1 VEALEQGTERR
12 PRSRRSLVLLL
23 IGLLG
28 IGVLVAGG
36 LYADARWRANAA
48 VSLTIAF
55 DKTVSAIEIAE
66 RRVQSVSEYA
76 RPARGRADLDP
87 SVRESLDALVRDAA
101 IESSAVIT
109 ERRAAVDDVLLLPWH
124 SDLRH
129 AQAQAGVWLDLR
141 ATGINSFAA
150 QGEARYPPRGE
161 LNDARA
167 ALVRAFSTLN

>member
-1 VEALEQGTERR
+1 MEALEQGTERR

-36 LYADARWRANAA
+36 LYIDARWRAAA
-48 VSLTIAF
+48 ATSLTIAF
-55 DKTVSAIEIAE
+55 DKTVTAIENGE
-66 RRVQSVSEYA
+66 RRVQSVSDYEQERSLSRDEA
-76 RPARGRADLDP
+76 RQ
-87 SVRESLDALVRDAA
+87 AA
-101 IESSAVIT
+101 VESSALIAQ
-109 ERRAAVDDVLLLPWH
+109 RRAAVDAVLLLPWH

-129 AQAQAGVWLDLR
+129 AQTQAGVWLDLR

-167 ALVRAFSTLN
+167 ALVRAFSTLD

>member
-1 VEALEQGTERR
+1 MEALEQGTERR

-28 IGVLVAGG
+28 VGVLVAGG
-36 LYADARWRANAA
+36 LYVDARWRAAA
-48 VSLTIAF
+48 ATSLTIAF
-55 DKTVSAIEIAE
+55 DKTVTAIENGE
-66 RRVQSVSEYA
+66 RRVQSVSDYEQERSLSRDEA
-76 RPARGRADLDP
+76 RQ
-87 SVRESLDALVRDAA
+87 AA
-101 IESSAVIT
+101 VESSALIA
-109 ERRAAVDDVLLLPWH
+109 EKRAAVDAVLLLPWH

>member
-1 VEALEQGTERR
+1 MEALEQGTERR

-28 IGVLVAGG
+28 VGVLVAGG
-36 LYADARWRANAA
+36 LYVDARWRAAA
-48 VSLTIAF
+48 ATSLTIAF
-55 DKTVSAIEIAE
+55 DKTVTAIENGE
-66 RRVQSVSEYA
+66 RRVQSVSDYEQERSLSRDEA
-76 RPARGRADLDP
+76 RQ
-87 SVRESLDALVRDAA
+87 AA
-101 IESSAVIT
+101 VESSALIA
-109 ERRAAVDDVLLLPWH
+109 EKRAAVDAVLLLPWH

-167 ALVRAFSTLN
+167 ALVRAFSTLD

>member
-1 VEALEQGTERR
+1 MEALEQGTERR
-12 PRSRRSLVLLL
+12 PRSRRSLALLL

-36 LYADARWRANAA
+36 LYVDARWRAAA
-48 VSLTIAF
+48 ATSLTIAF
-55 DKTVSAIEIAE
+55 DKTVTAIENGE
-66 RRVQSVSEYA
+66 RRVQSVSDYEQERSLSRDEA
-76 RPARGRADLDP
+76 RQ
-87 SVRESLDALVRDAA
+87 AA
-101 IESSAVIT
+101 VESSALIA
-109 ERRAAVDDVLLLPWH
+109 EKRAAVDAVLLLPWH

-129 AQAQAGVWLDLR
+129 AQTQAGVWLDLR

-150 QGEARYPPRGE
+150 QGVARYPPRGE

>member
-1 VEALEQGTERR
+1 MEALEQGTERR

-36 LYADARWRANAA
+36 LYIDARWRAAA
-48 VSLTIAF
+48 ATSLTIAF
-55 DKTVSAIEIAE
+55 DKTVTAIENGE
-66 RRVQSVSEYA
+66 RRVQSVSDYEQERSLSRDEA
-76 RPARGRADLDP
+76 RQ
-87 SVRESLDALVRDAA
+87 AA
-101 IESSAVIT
+101 VESSALIA
-109 ERRAAVDDVLLLPWH
+109 ERRAAVDAVLLLPWH

-129 AQAQAGVWLDLR
+129 AQEQAGIWLDLR

-167 ALVRAFSTLN
+167 ALVRAFSTLD